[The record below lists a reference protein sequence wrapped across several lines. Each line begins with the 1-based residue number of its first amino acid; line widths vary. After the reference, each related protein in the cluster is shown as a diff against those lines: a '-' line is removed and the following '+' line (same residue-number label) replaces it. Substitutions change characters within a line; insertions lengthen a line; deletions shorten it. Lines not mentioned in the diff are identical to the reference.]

1 MDINQIYIAKETPFG
16 YKLTRADKIIDLENF
31 NVLSTGVDEYYLEK
45 KVEHKKIDKSDKW

>member
-45 KVEHKKIDKSDKW
+45 KRYY